1 VKALR
6 RLSEL
11 NEHPGLA
18 PGQYLLEAVC
28 AAGQV
33 ANWTPVT
40 NTPVL
45 VNGQNAVILEPAA
58 AQKSYRLQRVQ

>member
-1 VKALR
+1 VKVLR

-11 NEHPGLA
+11 NEYPGLA

-33 ANWTPVT
+33 ANWTSVT

-45 VNGQNAVILEPAA
+45 VNGQNTVILGPTT
-58 AQKSYRLQRVQ
+58 AQMFYRLHRVQ